1 MRTRI
6 LFLSFLFPLMAYC
19 QYYVG
24 RQATCNSLEF
34 NYYTSGFQGAI
45 DNNGSIY
52 IYNLPSSLRKLTSEG
67 TPYPGFG
74 NNGLINNVFPNVRL
88 ISINNQNIFLISDTK
103 IAKYDLNGNPDLS
116 FGTNGIFTSSDLI
129 VKIFANPDSSLFYIS
144 DDKIRKLSSNG
155 QVDNFFE
162 INVHSYSLTVAE
174 FFVIGNNIYVY
185 DSNASSSTVN
195 NRFIKKYDLNGVQD
209 MTYGNS
215 GSLHFPNTP
224 KFDMNSG
231 EIYQSLSDTAIQKYT
246 STGVLDNSFGIGG
259 IASVANN
266 IGFSKVVSDSN
277 NNILFF
283 GGISDLQNN
292 VTEIFRLKHNG
303 DMDNTFNNGSYK
315 YVGNE
320 GAISQVRLVDDNTYI
335 TLGNKTYSIPISNY
349 RFYRN
354 NKFVR
359 TLNQSDITLNTQE
372 INTKKDNLQI
382 YPNPAIDFI
391 TIKSGDTE
399 KISKVNI
406 FAMTGELVISGSKT
420 KIDISNLPIGNYIVE
435 AKSEKNKYISKFIKK

>member
-1 MRTRI
+1 
-6 LFLSFLFPLMAYC
+6 MAYC

-24 RQATCNSLEF
+24 RKATCNSLEF
-34 NYYTSGFQGAI
+34 HYYTSGYQGAI
-45 DNNGSIY
+45 QNDGSIY
-52 IYNLPSSLRKLTSEG
+52 IYNLPSTLRKLTSEG

-74 NNGLINNVFPNVRL
+74 NNGLINNVLPNAGL
-88 ISINNQNIFLISDTK
+88 ISINNQNIFLVSNNK

-116 FGTNGIFTSSDLI
+116 FGINGIFTSSDLI

-155 QVDNFFE
+155 QIDNSFE
-162 INVHSYSLTVAE
+162 INVHSYGSTVAE
-174 FFVIGNNIYVY
+174 FFVIGNNMYVY
-185 DSNASSSTVN
+185 DSNASSSTIN

-224 KFDMNSG
+224 KFDMTSG
-231 EIYQSLSDTAIQKYT
+231 EIYQSVSAGIQKYT

-259 IASVANN
+259 IASVDNGL
-266 IGFSKVVSDSN
+266 GFGKVVIDSN

-292 VTEIFRLKHNG
+292 VTRIFRLKHNG
-303 DMDNTFNNGSYK
+303 DMDNTFNNGSYR

-320 GAISQVRLVDDNTYI
+320 GAISQVRLIDDNTYV
-335 TLGNKTYSIPISNY
+335 TLGDKTYSIPISSY

-359 TLNQSDITLNTQE
+359 TLNQSDITLSTQE

-391 TIKSGDTE
+391 TIKKSDTE

-406 FAMTGELVISGSKT
+406 FAMTGELVISGSET
-420 KIDISNLPIGNYIVE
+420 KIDIRNLPAGNYILE
-435 AKSEKNKYISKFIKK
+435 AKSEKNKYIGKFIKK